1 MTFALDVVVAVGALK
16 RLRANSQ
23 DAVVEHVNDVKAG
36 EVAAGVAGTARFNKS

>member
-1 MTFALDVVVAVGALK
+1 MTFALDVVVTIRALK

-36 EVAAGVAGTARFNKS
+36 EIAASVASTARFNKS